1 MQEQE
6 LIALLERYRTGVAT
20 EEDLVFLES
29 WYLSDDNASVDEY
42 GENFLLE
49 DASIVW
55 NRLNKPLVRW
65 YRWIPYTA
73 AACIALFFIVR
84 TFLFQPADDIR
95 ILEVEGP
102 LSQSEKLMPEK
113 DGDNVMLTFSD
124 GSSVKLDDEHRGIQ
138 MLDNHIYYKDGDGLL
153 NVEKYEYVTVS
164 VPHGGQYQVTLSD
177 GSIVV
182 LNAASSLRYPVVF
195 KGEERKVELSG
206 EAYFTVAKQ
215 PNNVDRG
222 ELKPFIVAV
231 GDYQVQVHGT
241 QFNVQGYSPALS
253 TKVSL
258 VTGKVSVH
266 GKGPELEKGVF
277 LVPGLQAHMKG
288 ERVAVRKVDVQHEIA
303 WKNGLFSFEGKKLTE
318 VMDELA
324 RWYNVDVEYEG
335 EVPNVSFFGRAHR
348 SEKLIAILHLLKSA
362 DITYRLTTY
371 DGQRKSKLVIVNKR
385 KEGK

>member
-6 LIALLERYRTGVAT
+6 LIALLERYRAGTAT

-29 WYLSDDNASVDEY
+29 WYLSDHTVPVEEY
-42 GENFLLE
+42 GENFLIE
-49 DASIVW
+49 DVSIVW
-55 NRLNKPLVRW
+55 NRLNKPVVSW

-73 AACIALFFIVR
+73 AACIALFFLVR
-84 TFLFQPADDIR
+84 IFLIQPADDIR
-95 ILEVEGP
+95 IQEVEVA
-102 LSQSEKLMPEK
+102 LSQNEKLTPEK
-113 DGDNVMLTFSD
+113 DGNDVMLTFSD
-124 GSSVKLDDEHRGIQ
+124 GSSIKLDDGQGGIQ

-153 NVEKYEYVTVS
+153 NAEKYEYVTVS

-177 GSIVV
+177 GSTVI

-195 KGEERKVELSG
+195 NGEKRNVELRG
-206 EAYFTVAKQ
+206 EAYFTVTKQ
-215 PNNVDRG
+215 RSNVDPG
-222 ELKPFIVAV
+222 GLKPFVVDV

-241 QFNVQGYSPALS
+241 QFNIQGYSQMLP

-266 GKGPELEKGVF
+266 GKGSELEKGIF
-277 LVPGLQAHMKG
+277 LTPGLQARMHG
-288 ERVAVRKVDVQHEIA
+288 EQVALRRVDIQQEIA
-303 WKNGLFSFEGKKLTE
+303 WKNGLFSFEGKKLAE
-318 VMDELA
+318 VMGELE
-324 RWYNVDVEYEG
+324 RWYNIDVEYEG

-348 SEKLIAILHLLKSA
+348 SEKLISILHLLKSA
-362 DITYRLTTY
+362 DITYSLTTY